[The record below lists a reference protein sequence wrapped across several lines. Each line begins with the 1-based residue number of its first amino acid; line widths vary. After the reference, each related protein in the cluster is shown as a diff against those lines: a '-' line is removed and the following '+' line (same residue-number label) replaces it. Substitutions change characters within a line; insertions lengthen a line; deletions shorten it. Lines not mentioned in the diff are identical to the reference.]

1 MPIFCSIENRENI
14 IQKSKKNIKSLQFKD
29 INVKETTTYVKPD
42 TPLHLSTSDYAGDGF
57 DYYVFVIDETINL
70 VRRKTYSYQKMVFT
84 YKSKLENNNI
94 TTLSEIKLDENNS
107 KFLFSLDDYLDGCTA
122 DYGKEYSYKYKILN
136 IIL

>member
-29 INVKETTTYVKPD
+29 VNVKETTTYVKPD
-42 TPLHLSTSDYAGDGF
+42 TPLHLNGNSYEGYDL
-57 DYYVFVIDETINL
+57 YVTEKTINL
-70 VRRKTYSYQKMVFT
+70 VNRGKDHYQKMVFT
-84 YKSKLENNNI
+84 YTKDINDV
-94 TTLSEIKLDENNS
+94 TTLSDIKLDENNS
-107 KFLFSLDDYLDGCTA
+107 KFYFSSSNNLDGCNA